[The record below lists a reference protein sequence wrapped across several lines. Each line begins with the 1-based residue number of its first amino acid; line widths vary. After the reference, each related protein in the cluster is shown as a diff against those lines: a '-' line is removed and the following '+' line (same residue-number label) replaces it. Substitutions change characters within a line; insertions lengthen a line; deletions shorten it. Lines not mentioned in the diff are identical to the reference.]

1 MVMVRVIGVVSGK
14 GGVGK
19 TTVAVNLA
27 YALKTFGQ
35 RVVLIDCNL
44 STPHMAYYIGTS
56 DYKYTLNDVL
66 LGKVDVVSALHNFDG
81 IRHIPASLDLKDIVG
96 VDPIKLKKH
105 VKSLMVPSKVDFIV
119 LDSAPGLGREALA
132 VLDAADELLFVST
145 PFSPMLND
153 VLRCRDVLKG
163 IKGDKTLHM
172 VLNMVTGEKHELHYK
187 TIADVVDIP
196 IIGQIPYDKS
206 VLHSLVFKSPVVSYK
221 PKSLAST
228 GFMQLAAK
236 LTNNEFEVPL
246 NFKVHNIL
254 NKLKNSILPSSFSL
268 PTSHEEVKEDIMSQ
282 GN

>member
-1 MVMVRVIGVVSGK
+1 MVRVMGVVSGK

-27 YALKTFGQ
+27 YALKNYGQ
-35 RVVLIDCNL
+35 RVVLVDCNL

-81 IRHIPASLDLKDIVG
+81 IRHIPASLNLKDIVG
-96 VDPIKLKKH
+96 VDPVKLKKH
-105 VKSLMVPSKVDFIV
+105 VKSLMIPSKVDFIL

-132 VLDAADELLFVST
+132 VLDAADELLFVTT

-153 VLRCRDVLKG
+153 VIRCRDVLRE
-163 IKGDKTLHM
+163 IKGDKTLNM

-187 TIADVVDIP
+187 TIADVVNIP
-196 IIGQIPYDKS
+196 IVGQIPYDKS

-221 PKSLAST
+221 PKSFAST

-236 LTNNEFEVPL
+236 LTNREFKTPL
-246 NFKVHNIL
+246 NFKLYHAL
-254 NKLKNSILPSSFSL
+254 NKIKNSFLPSSFSL
-268 PTSHEEVKEDIMSQ
+268 PTSPEEIKEDITPQ

>member
-1 MVMVRVIGVVSGK
+1 VVRTIGIVSGK

-27 YALKTFGQ
+27 YSLKNYGQ
-35 RVVLIDCNL
+35 KIVIVDCNL

-66 LGKVDVVSALHNFDG
+66 LGKVDIISALHNFDG
-81 IRHIPASLDLKDIVG
+81 IRHIPASLNLKDIIG

-105 VKSLMVPSKVDFIV
+105 IKSLEVPSKVDFII

-132 VLDAADELLFVST
+132 VLDAADELFFVTT

-153 VLRCRDVLKG
+153 VIRCRDVLRE
-163 IKGDKTLHM
+163 IKGDKSLNM
-172 VLNMVTGEKHELHYK
+172 ILNMVTGERHELHYK
-187 TIADVVDIP
+187 TIADVVNIP
-196 IIGQIPYDKS
+196 ILGQIPYDKS

-221 PKSLAST
+221 PKSFASI
-228 GFMQLAAK
+228 GFMQLAAT
-236 LTNNEFEVPL
+236 LTNKEFKVPL
-246 NFKVHNIL
+246 NFRLHKIL
-254 NKLKNSILPSSFSL
+254 NKVKNSILPSSFSL
-268 PTSHEEVKEDIMSQ
+268 PTSPDEIKEDIMPK